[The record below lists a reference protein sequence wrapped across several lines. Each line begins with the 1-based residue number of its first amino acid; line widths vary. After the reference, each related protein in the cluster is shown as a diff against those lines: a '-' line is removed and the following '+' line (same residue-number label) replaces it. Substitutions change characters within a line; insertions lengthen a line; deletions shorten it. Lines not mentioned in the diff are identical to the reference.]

1 MQKEKIRLDTLLVER
16 GLCDDLQRAT
26 SLILSGSVI
35 VNGEKITKAGFK
47 YSKDVK
53 LEVLDRIPEYVSR
66 GALKLKSAFKAFE
79 VNSQGKVCVDF
90 GASTGGFTE
99 VLLLGGAEKVFAFD
113 VGYGQMASRLQN
125 NSRVKLKDRFNVKN
139 LSWEDLETKHGYLLI
154 VMDLS
159 FISLLNIF
167 PVIQKLKSESPNTK
181 FEVVSLI
188 KPQFEC
194 LPEQTEKGIVKD
206 ARIHLQVLRKITK
219 FLRYEMKAEI
229 KGICNSGIRGASG
242 NREFFIYWEI

>member
-1 MQKEKIRLDTLLVER
+1 MEKAKYLRDEIKQELIAIAESLEDSNSIFFKKLPVYIAERKIRLDTLLVER

-47 YSKDVK
+47 YSKDAK
-53 LEVLDRIPEYVSR
+53 LEVLDRIPENVSR

-125 NSRVKLKDRFNVKN
+125 NS
-139 LSWEDLETKHGYLLI
+139 
-154 VMDLS
+154 
-159 FISLLNIF
+159 
-167 PVIQKLKSESPNTK
+167 Q
-181 FEVVSLI
+181 
-188 KPQFEC
+188 
-194 LPEQTEKGIVKD
+194 
-206 ARIHLQVLRKITK
+206 
-219 FLRYEMKAEI
+219 
-229 KGICNSGIRGASG
+229 
-242 NREFFIYWEI
+242 